1 MSSHPI
7 VHIELAANNSES
19 AGKFY
24 ADAFGWKIEAVPQFN
39 YATFEAKPGPGGGFV
54 SVGGPSQ
61 FKPGDVLIY
70 IGTDDIDASLAQVNK
85 LGGKT
90 ITPKSEIPGVGWY
103 AIFSDPTGNKIGLYT
118 DQNPHH

>member
-1 MSSHPI
+1 MSNHPI
-7 VHIELAANNSES
+7 VHIELAANNIES

-24 ADAFGWKIEAVPQFN
+24 ADAFGWKIEPVPQFN

-61 FKPGDVLIY
+61 FKPGEVLIY
-70 IGTDDIDASLAQVNK
+70 IATDDIEASLARINQ

-90 ITPKSEIPGVGWY
+90 LAPKNEIPGIGWY

-118 DQNPHH
+118 DKNLHH